1 VNRTI
6 TCTINGNKKELNVD
20 VRQSLLEVL
29 REQLGLISIKQGCAV
44 GECGACTVLIDDVP
58 MDACI
63 YLAVWADGRAIRTVE
78 GESQDGQLSVIQQA
92 FVDEGAVQCG
102 ICTPG
107 FVMAATALV
116 EKNKGRKVSRDEIRR
131 QLAGNLCRCTGY
143 DTIVTAV
150 EKSLGN
156 AEGGM
161 RNVEGKNK

>member
-1 VNRTI
+1 VKQTI
-6 TCTINGNKKELNVD
+6 TCTVNGKKRELSVD

-29 REQLGLISIKQGCAV
+29 REQLGLISIKQGCSV

-63 YLAVWADGRAIRTVE
+63 CLAVWADGRSIRTVE
-78 GESQDGQLSVIQQA
+78 GESPNDTLSVIQQA
-92 FVDEGAVQCG
+92 FVDEGAIQCG

-116 EKNKGRKVSRDEIRR
+116 EKHKGQKVSRNEIRR
-131 QLAGNLCRCTGY
+131 GMAGNLCRCTGY

-150 EKSLGN
+150 EKSLK
-156 AEGGM
+156 
-161 RNVEGKNK
+161 KNN

>member
-1 VNRTI
+1 MNRTI

-78 GESQDGQLSVIQQA
+78 GESQDGKLSVIQQA

-161 RNVEGKNK
+161 RNAEDKNK

>member
-1 VNRTI
+1 M
-6 TCTINGNKKELNVD
+6 D

-29 REQLGLISIKQGCAV
+29 REQQGLISIKQGCAV

-63 YLAVWADGRAIRTVE
+63 YLAVWADGRSIRTVE
-78 GESQDGQLSVIQQA
+78 GESQNDKLSVIQQA

-116 EKNKGRKVSRDEIRR
+116 EQQKGRKVCRDEIRR

-156 AEGGM
+156 AEG
-161 RNVEGKNK
+161 KNK

>member
-1 VNRTI
+1 MNQTI
-6 TCTINGNKKELNVD
+6 TCTVNGKKRELNID

-44 GECGACTVLIDDVP
+44 GECGACTILIDDVP

-63 YLAVWADGRAIRTVE
+63 YLAVWADGRSIRTVE
-78 GESQDGQLSVIQQA
+78 GECRNDDLSAIQQA

-116 EKNKGRKVSRDEIRR
+116 EKHKGQNVSRDEIRR
-131 QLAGNLCRCTGY
+131 GLAGNLCRCTGY
-143 DTIVTAV
+143 DSIITAV
-150 EKSLGN
+150 EKSLKK
-156 AEGGM
+156 
-161 RNVEGKNK
+161 KN

>member
-1 VNRTI
+1 MNRTI

-78 GESQDGQLSVIQQA
+78 GESVDDKLSVIQQA

-107 FVMAATALV
+107 FIMAATALT
-116 EKNKGRKVSRDEIRR
+116 EKHTGRRPDRNAIRKG
-131 QLAGNLCRCTGY
+131 LAGNLCRCTGY
-143 DTIVTAV
+143 ATVVTAV
-150 EKSLGN
+150 EKCMDDV
-156 AEGGM
+156 ADDA
-161 RNVEGKNK
+161 

>member
-1 VNRTI
+1 MNRTI
-6 TCTINGNKKELNVD
+6 TCTINGKKKELNVD

-78 GESQDGQLSVIQQA
+78 GESQDGKLSVIQQA

-107 FVMAATALV
+107 FVMAATALI
-116 EKNKGRKVSRDEIRR
+116 EQHKGRKVCRDEIRR

-156 AEGGM
+156 AEG
-161 RNVEGKNK
+161 KNK